1 MNKVDFIKAVTMVV
15 QARGWILSYKD
26 RIKVEVNLNTVRCYI
41 ILHEFN
47 SLFYFLVYVCVVE
60 MGGEGG
66 QQLFWVEEYN

>member
-47 SLFYFLVYVCVVE
+47 SLFLLFSVCVCD
-60 MGGEGG
+60 GAGGG
-66 QQLFWVEEYN
+66 QQLFRVEEYN

>member
-47 SLFYFLVYVCVVE
+47 SLFFT
-60 MGGEGG
+60 
-66 QQLFWVEEYN
+66 F